1 MKTKKYLF
9 LIIILILVIIYS
21 ISLSIYETFD
31 IYNSIDYYVISMKNK
46 QDRIDNINEQQSKIP
61 KLKLQVVDAVNG
73 NAMSDQEFKQLYDNG
88 VLAKDRYE
96 YAIETKHG
104 KGEVGCYLS
113 HIKIYNMVKNSSSK
127 YSVVFEDDFEITI
140 DFENQLNDILDKV
153 ENVDFDFIFLGNS
166 SGNKDDSSIHLKDN
180 IYYFNK
186 KNWLSGTYGY
196 LINNSKINNIIENTK
211 YMDRPI
217 DHRIPDLCK
226 DNVFKILVIHPVIVE
241 HKPPNGTTL
250 EGFVVK

>member
-1 MKTKKYLF
+1 MKIKSIYF

-61 KLKLQVVDAVNG
+61 KLKLQVVEAVNG
-73 NAMSDQEFKQLYDNG
+73 NVMSDQEFKQLYDNG
-88 VLAKDRYE
+88 IIAKDRYE
-96 YAIETKHG
+96 YAIESKHG

-127 YSVVFEDDFEITI
+127 YSVIFEDDFEITQ
-140 DFENQLNDILDKV
+140 DFENQLNAILDNV
-153 ENVDFDFIFLGNS
+153 ENIEFDYIYLTNLNN
-166 SGNKDDSSIHLKDN
+166 NKGEHIKDN
-180 IYYFNK
+180 IYFMD
-186 KNWLSGTYGY
+186 KNNLLTGTQGY
-196 LINNSKINNIIENTK
+196 LINNSQIDKIIENTK

-217 DHRIPDLCK
+217 DHRIADLCK

-250 EGFVVK
+250 QGFI